1 MAILRKEPGYERYIL
16 AIAEADAVYI
26 SSVNLLESYLV
37 LGNRLSEVDTLVDSS
52 GILVWS
58 FTSVTCSI
66 ARHAFLKYGKGRH
79 KAALN
84 ICDCAA
90 YATAKELNLPL
101 LYQGNDFSLTD
112 IEPVL

>member
-52 GILVWS
+52 GILV
-58 FTSVTCSI
+58 
-66 ARHAFLKYGKGRH
+66 
-79 KAALN
+79 
-84 ICDCAA
+84 
-90 YATAKELNLPL
+90 
-101 LYQGNDFSLTD
+101 
-112 IEPVL
+112 